1 MKKGT
6 ICVQGSYSPKSGD
19 PRVLPLYQ
27 STTYVYET
35 ADELAHLF
43 DSPKDGHIYSRIS
56 NPTVSAFED
65 KITMLEGGVGAMACS
80 SGMSAILI
88 TVLTL
93 AKAGDNVISLNTIY
107 GGTFNLFN
115 VTLRKYG
122 IETRFITPDDDAE
135 TIEKL
140 IDD

>member
-19 PRVLPLYQ
+19 TRVLPLYQ

-56 NPTVSAFED
+56 NPTVSAFEE
-65 KITMLEGGVGAMACS
+65 KISMLEGGVGAMACA
-80 SGMSAILI
+80 SGMSAILL
-88 TVLTL
+88 TV
-93 AKAGDNVISLNTIY
+93 KSLLMIKQNSYIPK
-107 GGTFNLFN
+107 
-115 VTLRKYG
+115 R
-122 IETRFITPDDDAE
+122 
-135 TIEKL
+135 
-140 IDD
+140 